1 MGRVVGTNTR
11 LTRPSRMC
19 AVDIRCAATEAAAQI
34 AGARA
39 LIDRHRKSIPDLEAA
54 ESLLLGA
61 ASMLVGLA
69 DDCMEGVQA

>member
-1 MGRVVGTNTR
+1 MTTTTTPKP
-11 LTRPSRMC
+11 LPPPSRMC
-19 AVDIRCAATEAAAQI
+19 ALDIRCAATEAGAQI

-61 ASMLVGLA
+61 SSMLAGLA
-69 DDCMEGVQA
+69 DDCMEGVEA